1 LKILLAVD
9 GSPCSDTAIAEVAR
23 RPWPEG
29 SEVRMIVAV
38 EIPTLPVTEAA
49 VLSAQFFE
57 DAEKAAR
64 NRAGSV
70 IEDALA
76 KFRAHGNQLLPV
88 TTAIIGDSPK
98 EAIVEEAERWGA
110 DLVVVGSHG
119 YRGFKRYLL
128 GSVSQAVAT
137 RAKCSVEIVR
147 ANEAGEGDD

>member
-1 LKILLAVD
+1 MKILLAVD